1 MTEEFAHRLPLNQ
14 IRDGERIDLVADEA
28 ERLKIADRLDLRSL
42 DRLEAHATLERKG
55 EIVRARGRLKAGLC
69 QSCVVTGDPVDAH
82 VDEAFDIYFLPE
94 PSVGGTDE
102 EIELVESDCDVV
114 FHDGAAID
122 LGNAIADTL
131 ALGLDPYPRSAG
143 AEAALKEAGVLTEA
157 EAGPFAA
164 LAKLKRGDTDQ
175 T

>member
-1 MTEEFAHRLPLNQ
+1 MIEEFAHRLPLNQ
-14 IRDGERIDLVADEA
+14 IRDSERIDLAADDG
-28 ERLKIADRLDLRSL
+28 ERLKIADRLGLRSL

-55 EIVRARGRLKAGLC
+55 EMVRARGRLKAGLC
-69 QSCVVTGDPVDAH
+69 QSCVVTGDPVEAH

-94 PSVGGTDE
+94 PAAEGSEE
-102 EIELVESDCDVV
+102 EIELVESDCEVV
-114 FHDGAAID
+114 FHDGSAID
-122 LGNAIADTL
+122 LGSAIADTL

-164 LAKLKRGDTDQ
+164 LAKLKRGDSDQ
-175 T
+175 S